1 MTLKGD
7 PVITAVN
14 KHRVKPGHT
23 KAHKNLP
30 DSKMMKVVK
39 HLMCVNT
46 LREYLDNRWREWIQL
61 HRKLNVAGRIL
72 R

>member
-14 KHRVKPGHT
+14 KQRVKPGQT
-23 KAHKNLP
+23 KARKNLP
-30 DSKMMKVVK
+30 DSKMMKVIK
-39 HLMCVNT
+39 YLMCVNT
-46 LREYLDNRWREWIQL
+46 LREYLDNKWREWIQL
-61 HRKLNVAGRIL
+61 HRKLNIAGRIL